1 MNESMNESTNE
12 SINPIIQLAAVDT
25 EVMDE
30 LYTMVDNAATF
41 VAIVAV
47 VVASYWQLLVVMAPV
62 VAVSVGVGMVYQRTS
77 QELKRLDS
85 TTRSPIYGQ
94 FSELLSGSVRPS
106 VRPSVSPLIPVHT

>member
-106 VRPSVSPLIPVHT
+106 VR